1 MKDSGNDKHWNDLQ
15 RTTEGGANTETRAI
29 TALRGIAVE
38 YGQCETVADYKAA
51 TKALNDHLVPLAQ
64 SIATPAEQTG
74 RAAG

>member
-1 MKDSGNDKHWNDLQ
+1 MENGTEKRWKELKQ
-15 RTTEGGANTETRAI
+15 TTERSPNAETRAV

-64 SIATPAEQTG
+64 SIATPAEQG
-74 RAAG
+74 RGAA